1 MPRKTPPKHA
11 QWKYKGRSVGYSVD
25 GTYYIARTLAGRR
38 VRIST
43 GCVTLTAA
51 NVEYDKFEVNPA
63 AYVSP
68 LGRRAFAGR
77 KPRGSSSDPV
87 RAAQLRDNHFARRYA
102 ITPADYARMLAEQD
116 GGCAICGALPAGV
129 KGGVYDVDHDHRTGK
144 IRGLLCGPCN
154 RGLGAFGD
162 DVPTLRRAAEYLEA
176 RVTQS

>member
-1 MPRKTPPKHA
+1 
-11 QWKYKGRSVGYSVD
+11 
-25 GTYYIARTLAGRR
+25 

-51 NVEYDKFEVNPA
+51 NAEYERFEANPA
-63 AYVSP
+63 TYISP

-77 KPRGSSSDPV
+77 KARGNAADPV
-87 RAAQLRDNHFARRYA
+87 RAAQLRDNHFARQYKIA
-102 ITPADYARMLAEQD
+102 PADYARMLLEQG

-129 KGGVYDVDHDHRTGK
+129 KGGVYDVDHDHATGK

-162 DVPTLRRAAEYLEA
+162 APAVLRKAADYLEA
-176 RVTQS
+176 RSGLFPHRTLSHPPQSAADGTTGRENTRDRA